1 MSVDLGP
8 PKISPDGKW
17 VWDGQ
22 QWVPIPSME
31 AVTPEV
37 STPLWQQAPSRS
49 GPGLFQFGAI
59 GAVLLVLLLVVLNS
73 TSIISIPWPFGGGTP
88 TTTMVHGSPKPLIS
102 DYDQANRFLNL
113 SLAPA
118 LVGLG
123 NTLPPLQAGCT
134 GTLTSAC
141 LTALNAS
148 NDQMTTVLAVI
159 AKGGIPA
166 CIAVGMK
173 QLQADLQN
181 MAGSLGLALHG
192 YRDGSSDEV
201 HAGIHQFAVV
211 GLSLQPDAKTIDAE
225 VPLCPKVIAP

>member
-102 DYDQANRFLNL
+102 DYDQANRFLK
-113 SLAPA
+113 
-118 LVGLG
+118 
-123 NTLPPLQAGCT
+123 
-134 GTLTSAC
+134 
-141 LTALNAS
+141 
-148 NDQMTTVLAVI
+148 
-159 AKGGIPA
+159 KGGTFA
-166 CIAVGMK
+166 
-173 QLQADLQN
+173 QALLLKANGAED
-181 MAGSLGLALHG
+181 GIG
-192 YRDGSSDEV
+192 YSTSIRIGEREMRLP
-201 HAGIHQFAVV
+201 IRF
-211 GLSLQPDAKTIDAE
+211 L
-225 VPLCPKVIAP
+225 